1 MHLLFVLLLSNF
13 ALTEHLSG
21 DGGELPVFELNSTH
35 INFMA
40 ENVNILYEG
49 NYTFEEVAVIDGQDE
64 IRFSL
69 TTFLDGQWEVSSS
82 FYYIVDSQVL
92 PDLNAIDSYLA
103 SQNLTPVNL
112 SAHFL
117 AQVSAPNGTANIQFG
132 GSVSQA
138 GNILAVGASWATGGV
153 GAAYLYR
160 TEQNGT
166 ATYLSKVTAP
176 DAAANDFLG
185 SSISQSGNLLA
196 VGAFGSDLGGFSD
209 AGAVY
214 LYRVEQN
221 GSTTYLSKVIAPDG
235 GPMDYF
241 GKSVSQSGDI
251 LAVGAHTSDP
261 GGITDSGSA
270 YLYRVEQNGT
280 ATFLDKVYAP
290 DRGASDLFGASLSL
304 SGNLLAVGSHK
315 SDPGGVSAAGAAY
328 LYKLEQNGSAT
339 YLTKVTAP
347 DATSEDQ
354 FGISVSQSGNI
365 LAVGAQYAD
374 SGGDSGVLADKGAV
388 YTYRLEE
395 NGTATFLWKNN
406 HGGGAANDH
415 FGGSVSLSANLLVVG
430 AKSADPGNVANAGAA
445 YLYRLED
452 NGSFT
457 YLERIVAPN
466 GEGSDNFGFSIS
478 HSGDFLAVSAIGA
491 DSTYLFDVSD
501 YATVDGNFTESGDG
515 NYTDTGD
522 GNYTDPGDGNFTDPG
537 DGNFTDPGDGNFTDP
552 GDGNFTDPGDGN
564 FTDPGDGNFT
574 DPGDGNFTDPGDG
587 NFTDPG
593 DGNFTDPGDG
603 NFTDPGDGNFTD
615 PGDGNFTGPGDG
627 NFTDPGDGNFR
638 PRRW

>member
-1 MHLLFVLLLSNF
+1 M
-13 ALTEHLSG
+13 SG
-21 DGGELPVFELNSTH
+21 DGGELPVYELNSTH
-35 INFMA
+35 INYMA
-40 ENVNILYEG
+40 VNVNILYEG
-49 NYTFEEVAVIDGQDE
+49 NYTFEHVEVVGGQDE

-69 TTFLDGQWEVSSS
+69 TAFLDGQWEVSSAL
-82 FYYIVDSQVL
+82 YYIVDPQVL
-92 PDLNAIDSYLA
+92 PNQDAIDSYLA

-112 SAHFL
+112 SAHFM
-117 AQVSAPNGTANIQFG
+117 AQVSAPDGTANMQFG
-132 GSVSQA
+132 GSVSQS
-138 GNILAVGASWATGGV
+138 GDILAVGASWASAGV

-160 TEQNGT
+160 AEQNGT

-176 DAAANDFLG
+176 DAAANDYLG
-185 SSISQSGNLLA
+185 SSVSQSGDLLA
-196 VGAFGSDLGGFSD
+196 IGAFGSDPGGFSD

-221 GSTTYLSKVIAPDG
+221 GSATYLSKVIAPDS
-235 GPMDYF
+235 GPGDYF

-261 GGITDSGSA
+261 GGISDSGSA

-290 DRGASDLFGASLSL
+290 DRGASDSFGASLSL

-328 LYKLEQNGSAT
+328 LYRLEQNGSAT

-354 FGISVSQSGNI
+354 FGISVSQSGDL

-388 YTYRLEE
+388 YMYRLEE

-406 HGGGAANDH
+406 HGGGAASDR
-415 FGGSVSLSANLLVVG
+415 FGGSVSLSGNLLVVG
-430 AKSADPGNVANAGAA
+430 AKNADHGSVANAGAA
-445 YLYRLED
+445 YLYRIED

-466 GEGSDNFGFSIS
+466 GEGSDNFGYSIS

-491 DSTYLFDVSD
+491 DSTVADSAGVAYLFDVSD
-501 YATVDGNFTESGDG
+501 YSF
-515 NYTDTGD
+515 
-522 GNYTDPGDGNFTDPG
+522 GDGNFTDSG
-537 DGNFTDPGDGNFTDP
+537 DGSYQGD
-552 GDGNFTDPGDGN
+552 DGGYQSDDGGYQS
-564 FTDPGDGNFT
+564 DDGGYQS
-574 DPGDGNFTDPGDG
+574 DDGGYQSDDG
-587 NFTDPG
+587 GYQSD
-593 DGNFTDPGDG
+593 DGGYQSDDG
-603 NFTDPGDGNFTD
+603 GYQSDDGGYQSD
-615 PGDGNFTGPGDG
+615 DGGYQSDDG
-627 NFTDPGDGNFR
+627 GYQSDDGGYQSDDGGYQSDDGGYQSD
-638 PRRW
+638 